1 MVEFELTRL
10 KVEIAFRQRV
20 AGSGHRLILGH
31 GARSTGTGGRPSMTP
46 QSNFMVAA
54 PVRAQRV
61 DELKALLTGMNRANA
76 PGMTD
81 PQNALVPFGEFHT
94 VHFARFVII
103 DGQTLSDFGQ
113 VGLPVPQFPVR
124 LAFLVDCDGSAGECL
139 AEFAEHSVASAGLHK
154 IFQYCEGFEPGT
166 DLLSWMHRHLQPAA
180 ASYVN
185 WIGRTVPQVKK
196 EAEFRKALQDE
207 LADYLKK
214 HPQAADDLHGVRNH
228 LVKFAHQNPD
238 LIPASTP
245 TPIGWCIGN
254 ALHFAIVP
262 LLLLLPW
269 LLALPWLLT
278 PPWLSAQSW
287 LSALPWLFMLSPL
300 QWWIVVAFKAVAL
313 LVFVWLCFV
322 ATWTFALLVAL
333 GLMLVPFFILFPLWL
348 IPLLLLLLIFTIV
361 LRHYEKNEPEYI
373 PAPTHDHD
381 IELAGYEDHDVSNQ
395 YSVIGSVKPSAFR
408 RVLFAVILWLT
419 NYGARHVYNR
429 GHLARIQTIHFAR
442 WVFLD
447 GKRRAFFA
455 SNYDGSHQA
464 YMDDFINKVGWG
476 LNIVFSNGFGYPRT
490 NWLIKDG
497 AKNELRFKDANRR
510 HQIPTQTWYKAY
522 PGLTA
527 FDLAR
532 NMRIRTG
539 LQRRWMTKKRIRAWL
554 REL

>member
-1 MVEFELTRL
+1 
-10 KVEIAFRQRV
+10 
-20 AGSGHRLILGH
+20 
-31 GARSTGTGGRPSMTP
+31 MTP

-54 PVRAQRV
+54 PVRPQRI
-61 DELKALLTGMNRANA
+61 DELKTLLAGMNLANA
-76 PGMTD
+76 PGMAD
-81 PQNALVPFGEFHT
+81 PHNALVPFGEFHT
-94 VHFARFVII
+94 VHFARFVVI
-103 DGQTLSDFGQ
+103 DDQTLSDFSH
-113 VGLPVPQFPVR
+113 VGLPVPQFPIR
-124 LAFLVDCDGSAGECL
+124 LAFLVDCDGSAGECMAEL
-139 AEFAEHSVASAGLHK
+139 AEHTAASAGLRK
-154 IFQYCEGFEPGT
+154 IFQYCEGFDAGT
-166 DLLSWMHRHLQPAA
+166 DMVSWMHRNLQPAA

-196 EAEFRKALQDE
+196 EAELRKALQDE
-207 LADYLKK
+207 LADYFKK

-228 LVKFAHQNPD
+228 LVKFVHQNPD
-238 LIPASTP
+238 MMPARTP

-254 ALHFAIVP
+254 AFHFAIVP
-262 LLLLLPW
+262 FLLLLPW
-269 LLALPWLLT
+269 LLALPWLL
-278 PPWLSAQSW
+278 
-287 LSALPWLFMLSPL
+287 MLSPL
-300 QWWIVVAFKAVAL
+300 LWWIVVAFKAVAFL
-313 LVFVWLCFV
+313 IFVWLAFV

-333 GLMLVPFFILFPLWL
+333 GLMLIPFFILFPLWL
-348 IPLLLLLLIFTIV
+348 VPLLLVGLIFVII

-373 PAPTHDHD
+373 PAPTHEHD

-408 RVLFAVILWLT
+408 RTLFSIILWLT

-447 GKRRAFFA
+447 EKQRAFFA

-476 LNIVFSNGFGYPRT
+476 LNIVFSNGFGYPRS

-497 AKNELRFKDANRR
+497 AKNELRFKDTNRR

-539 LQRRWMTKKRIRAWL
+539 LQRRFMTKRRIRAWL